1 MKNRDLIT
9 LLLSILL
16 AIEVVAMGFM
26 IANLA

>member
-16 AIEVVAMGFM
+16 AIELVAMGFM
-26 IANLA
+26 IANLT